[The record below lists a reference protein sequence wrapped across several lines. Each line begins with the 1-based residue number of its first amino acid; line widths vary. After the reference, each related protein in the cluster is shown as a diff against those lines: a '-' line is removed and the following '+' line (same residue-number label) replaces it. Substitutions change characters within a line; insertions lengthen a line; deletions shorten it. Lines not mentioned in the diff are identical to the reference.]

1 MTWSFGINPQKS
13 FAEIQMRLSA
23 ALKSVSVPLDREPP
37 NEDLMLLV
45 WNAYRC
51 AKNPGDKKTLSEMNL
66 MCTLWDKKCDCCFA
80 TNLTSVT
87 VPSHTAV
94 WLLVNN
100 TVSDRLGSI
109 CPSHLLSSNLL
120 TQHYLVAD
128 EAPLNLN
135 VLIYD
140 CIWQMIMM
148 TLMTLV
154 HCLINSTSNILSPVW
169 RLLEFNK

>member
-1 MTWSFGINPQKS
+1 
-13 FAEIQMRLSA
+13 
-23 ALKSVSVPLDREPP
+23 
-37 NEDLMLLV
+37 MLLV
-45 WNAYRC
+45 RNAYRC

-66 MCTLWDKKCDCCFA
+66 MCTLWDKKCDCCSA

-120 TQHYLVAD
+120 TQHCLVAD

-135 VLIYD
+135 VLISRFQLTSLQFY
-140 CIWQMIMM
+140 CIPETKRQFLSFEYSKKKASKTEPELNIS
-148 TLMTLV
+148 LMCISLF
-154 HCLINSTSNILSPVW
+154 I
-169 RLLEFNK
+169 RLMSQ